1 MNNFLDSTKKSNYSR
16 RGKKTTHKMEYK
28 IILWNRRNKE
38 RSLLYLLLG
47 NFLVF
52 LNEKLKMNEI
62 NNKMRF

>member
-1 MNNFLDSTKKSNYSR
+1 
-16 RGKKTTHKMEYK
+16 MEYK